1 MLLHRRVD
9 FPRIHDLAEL
19 LNLLGRS
26 GEEIPPGVR
35 EAGKLSRFAVFTRYP
50 GLARPVEEDE
60 HEEAV
65 RIAETVVSWV
75 AKRLSML
82 SEQASG
88 ESV

>member
-1 MLLHRRVD
+1 MD

-19 LNLLGRS
+19 LNILERS
-26 GEEIPPGVR
+26 GEDIPPGVR

-50 GLARPVEEDE
+50 GLARSVEQEE

-75 AKRLSML
+75 GKRLSML

-88 ESV
+88 ESY